1 MSEIDVQMSL
11 LAEIEDSLGSGAKR
25 IHELEALLKPMFNAL
40 PKNQHGGLEHNTARY
55 ALHRIFLHRHGW
67 SIEGLDSAGQSLN
80 NSSPTG
86 MLKDRVPAYVQDI
99 FEKRLA
105 GKGLGLYEL
114 AVLASTIEHLIHSE
128 ALSKLG
134 AIFSLHQLAPTSL
147 LNDTDVN
154 EVLESFMFMHVF
166 ANDVGSVK
174 AMTMDSMKS
183 TKARYSKNS
192 IWKDTRSLIRREQT
206 KLAGAAGNLDF
217 ATVLR
222 FAEHMS
228 EQFGTIQ
235 NTDCQGLKSHLLALE
250 HRGTG
255 RVRLADFYQKT
266 PGSGW
271 IFDETANYL
280 RDIGALDESA
290 HDDPKVIIPN
300 YMSSA
305 SNCITSLSSY
315 YSVCCKDECESL
327 LTKLED
333 DIKSPAASSDRIA
346 ELVARLPSS
355 SRTAPR
361 QLSQKLRQRLDEI
374 ADVHGGSVPLHG
386 RLFAQWM
393 HHAYPR
399 ECPYPHISGTTS
411 NLRTEVWDKQTGQSN
426 RASKEEVVRIIE
438 QSKSGKT
445 GAVDAVHEDG
455 ELEVLPWLHQEELLV
470 SQSLP
475 HSRSLNTILRN
486 VVAFVAVGS
495 LSVAAAQNWQTI
507 ASQFQPSSKPGKNAE
522 HKYYV

>member
-192 IWKDTRSLIRREQT
+192 IWKDTRSLIRRS
-206 KLAGAAGNLDF
+206 K
-217 ATVLR
+217 
-222 FAEHMS
+222 
-228 EQFGTIQ
+228 Q
-235 NTDCQGLKSHLLALE
+235 N
-250 HRGTG
+250 
-255 RVRLADFYQKT
+255 
-266 PGSGW
+266 
-271 IFDETANYL
+271 
-280 RDIGALDESA
+280 
-290 HDDPKVIIPN
+290 
-300 YMSSA
+300 
-305 SNCITSLSSY
+305 
-315 YSVCCKDECESL
+315 
-327 LTKLED
+327 
-333 DIKSPAASSDRIA
+333 
-346 ELVARLPSS
+346 
-355 SRTAPR
+355 
-361 QLSQKLRQRLDEI
+361 
-374 ADVHGGSVPLHG
+374 
-386 RLFAQWM
+386 
-393 HHAYPR
+393 
-399 ECPYPHISGTTS
+399 
-411 NLRTEVWDKQTGQSN
+411 
-426 RASKEEVVRIIE
+426 
-438 QSKSGKT
+438 
-445 GAVDAVHEDG
+445 
-455 ELEVLPWLHQEELLV
+455 
-470 SQSLP
+470 
-475 HSRSLNTILRN
+475 
-486 VVAFVAVGS
+486 
-495 LSVAAAQNWQTI
+495 
-507 ASQFQPSSKPGKNAE
+507 
-522 HKYYV
+522 